1 MSMTLGLNS
10 TTYAMLFN
18 INALESARESTMIRL
33 STGRRINRASDDPAG
48 LVVLTGL
55 NADMAR
61 INTAVENNER
71 SQAVLNTADATLMAI
86 GDLVKAIESAVISA
100 SNPNASSAEVAAYQ
114 ATVDQ
119 SLDAID
125 SMLKTAAFNGTK
137 LFEGGYEINPTV
149 TDANNIISDENIYIR
164 DATATAVTDITVSN
178 VVANTFVTV
187 NGITHDLG
195 TAIVGETYNFTV
207 DGFTGSF
214 TLDSVAVTTAT
225 VQVAATGGAT
235 FQLGTDASTRIAMD
249 LGAGMTTT
257 ELGDSVGGYLSTL
270 RSGGTNDLSSGN
282 STIAQ
287 GIASKASRQVAMGA
301 ARPGNFNKFQIG
313 SSLKAL
319 EAMKEGTAD
328 LISSIQDTDYAEE
341 TATLDR
347 QNILMQA
354 AVAMLATSNSQQAHV
369 LTLLLR

>member
-18 INALESARESTMIRL
+18 INALESAREATMTRL
-33 STGRRINRASDDPAG
+33 ATGRRINKAADDPAG

-61 INTAVENNER
+61 INTAVENNQR

-86 GDLVKAIESAVISA
+86 GDLVKEIENAVISA

-164 DATATAVTDITVSN
+164 DATATATTNIVVQN
-178 VVANTFVTV
+178 VAGNTFVTV
-187 NGITHDLG
+187 NGITQDLG
-195 TAIVGETYNFTV
+195 TAVAGETYNFTI

-214 TLDSVAVTTAT
+214 TLDSVAAQAAT
-225 VQVAATGGAT
+225 VSVAATGGAT
-235 FQLGTDASTRIAMD
+235 FQIGTDASTQIAMD
-249 LGAGMTTT
+249 LGAGLTVS

-282 STIAQ
+282 STTAQ
-287 GIASKASRQVAMGA
+287 DIASKASRQVAMGA
-301 ARPGNFNKFQIG
+301 ARLGNFSKFQIG

-328 LISSIQDTDYAEE
+328 LISSIQDTDYAAE
-341 TATLDR
+341 TAELDR

-354 AVAMLATSNSQQAHV
+354 AVAMLATSNATQANV
-369 LTLLLR
+369 LTLLLG